1 PSNDDV
7 GYEEPRRLEDDDP
20 LEEVRDDLETLQE
33 EVAPRV
39 EHESEQHHP
48 IMVPP
53 KIVSTLQ
60 SSCLIMKYLCQE
72 TDTSFITSPKVIMEE
87 EPSMC
92 EPEDS
97 LGGITNLETMEL

>member
-1 PSNDDV
+1 ERHPNHLEYVYDDEDDTCEPEELDTEEELVVEEIEEHVLPEDTPSNDDV

-60 SSCLIMKYLCQE
+60 SS
-72 TDTSFITSPKVIMEE
+72 
-87 EPSMC
+87 
-92 EPEDS
+92 
-97 LGGITNLETMEL
+97 